1 MEILSFS
8 VSLLAFN
15 QRAFLIAQYRVAQST
30 ILTHGKHPKRHIM
43 IPCKTNGRG
52 VAIVQVLAES
62 DPTLPGRIRESAESW
77 YRIFEDRGEDGACEV
92 LLIFGRALADKELF
106 PSTDS

>member
-1 MEILSFS
+1 MDDEIKA
-8 VSLLAFN
+8 SLEQTRSGA
-15 QRAFLIAQYRVAQST
+15 AAI
-30 ILTHGKHPKRHIM
+30 
-43 IPCKTNGRG
+43 G

-62 DPTLPGRIRESAESW
+62 DPTLPGRIRDSAESW